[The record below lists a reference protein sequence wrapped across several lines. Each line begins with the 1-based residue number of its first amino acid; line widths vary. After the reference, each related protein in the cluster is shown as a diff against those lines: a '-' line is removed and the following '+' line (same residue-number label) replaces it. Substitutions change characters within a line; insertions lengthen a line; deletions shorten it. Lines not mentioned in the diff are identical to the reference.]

1 MHTALTVA
9 NITAF
14 DLGVVALG
22 YFDAWAQYVLDLYSL
37 HDLLGTLSL
46 QVDAHHMAI

>member
-9 NITAF
+9 NIATF

-22 YFDAWAQYVLDLYSL
+22 YFNAWAQYVLDLDSL
-37 HDLLGTLSL
+37 NDLLGALSL
-46 QVDAHHMAI
+46 QVDAHYMAI